1 MPRAARSAPLS
12 RVLMSI
18 RGPLAIAYCVGT
30 LDRSMVEDLVDR
42 VSGLA
47 ALGVLG
53 FVCSLERVDH
63 IQLQAFGPLLKL
75 QRQLDAQGGRL
86 VLADASPYLRSILDF
101 GGIPRRVAMAPDKQA
116 AVGELL
122 HAGAPAAEAAARQTA
137 S

>member
-1 MPRAARSAPLS
+1 MPRAARSAPSS

-47 ALGVLG
+47 ALGVRG
-53 FVCSLERVDH
+53 FVCSLERVGH
-63 IQLQAFGPLLKL
+63 IQLQALGPLLKL
-75 QRQLDAQGGRL
+75 QRQLVSHGGRL

-101 GGIPRRVAMAPDKQA
+101 GGIPGRVTMARDTHA

-122 HAGAPAAEAAARQTA
+122 HSGAPVSEAAAQQTA